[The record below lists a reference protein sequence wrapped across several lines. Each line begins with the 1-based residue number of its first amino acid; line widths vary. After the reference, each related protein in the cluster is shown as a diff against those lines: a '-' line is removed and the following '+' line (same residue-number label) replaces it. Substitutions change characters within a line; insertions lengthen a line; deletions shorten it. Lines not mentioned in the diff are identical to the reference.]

1 MLRVMLADDE
11 IWVLRGMVNIVDWNS
26 LGFEV
31 CSTAMNGLE
40 AIEKTKLLKPDVI
53 ITDIKMPGM
62 NGIELMEKI
71 RQFRED
77 IIIVVISGYQ
87 EFEYARSALK
97 YSSFD
102 YLLKPVSNEELT
114 NLLMRIKAKKIGDHG
129 SVCIQEYESYKPANC
144 EILVEQAKDIIN
156 KNYSKNINLAF
167 LEQELNYN
175 IKYISRI
182 FKQMT
187 GMNFTAYLN
196 IVRVERAKEL
206 LKNRELTIQS
216 ISVSC
221 GFNDYFYFCKV
232 FKSLT
237 NHTPSSYRDTIT
249 ASHTNNST
257 LSG

>member
-1 MLRVMLADDE
+1 MLKVMLADDE
-11 IWVLRGMVNIVDWNS
+11 IWVLRGILNIVDWNS

-53 ITDIKMPGM
+53 ITDIKMPGI

-71 RQFRED
+71 RQFRDD

-97 YSSFD
+97 YNSFD
-102 YLLKPVSNEELT
+102 YLLKPVSQEDLT
-114 NLLMRIKAKKIGDHG
+114 NLLMRIKSKITGDLG
-129 SVCIQEYESYKPANC
+129 SGYLQEHQICKP
-144 EILVEQAKDIIN
+144 IHYDSLVEQIKNYIN
-156 KNYSKNINLAF
+156 KNYYKNINLTSI
-167 LEQELNYN
+167 EQELNYN
-175 IKYISRI
+175 IKYISRV
-182 FKQMT
+182 FKQIT
-187 GMNFTAYLN
+187 GMNFTSYLN
-196 IVRVERAKEL
+196 IVRVEKAKEL
-206 LKNRELTIQS
+206 LKNRELTVQS

-232 FKSLT
+232 FKSIT

-249 ASHTNNST
+249 AGEH
-257 LSG
+257 L